1 MKYSDLKTM
10 STGAADPMYFIA
22 NRSEPSKKTGKFI
35 RHYRV
40 SDDLLAKMMT
50 WMSAGDFDK
59 IMSDD
64 SDRMLVRVNPDQSQ
78 DVVLPNDIKKLFVQN
93 AHLLYEDI
101 IDSNKKSL
109 DDYESRVTKGDVNF
123 FFRKIEIDDQ
133 NYILKRCGLKEGPK
147 LSLPDMDRIITKSE
161 MKKLQ
166 KSLKHVLESNQ
177 KMLSEFKY

>member
-1 MKYSDLKTM
+1 MKYSDLKIT
-10 STGAADPMYFIA
+10 STGATDTVYFIA
-22 NRSEPSKKTGKFI
+22 NRSNPSKKTGKFV

-40 SDDLLAKMMT
+40 EDYPLAKTLT
-50 WMSAGDFDK
+50 WMDAGDFDK

-78 DVVLPNDIKKLFVQN
+78 TVVLPDDVKKLFIQN

-109 DDYESRVTKGDVNF
+109 NDYERRVNKGDLNF
-123 FFRKIEIDDQ
+123 FFRKVQIDDL

-147 LSLPDMDRIITKSE
+147 LSLPDMDKIITKSE

-166 KSLKHVLESNQ
+166 KTLESVLKTNQ
-177 KMLSEFKY
+177 KKLSAFKY